1 MFSHINYHLYD
12 VNGDLIKDLNKNL
25 VSIQYNYLNLPDTV
39 IVNKKHCIY
48 YRYGGEGSKFQVIH
62 KDSIE
67 NVTDYCGNVLYDNN
81 VLHKVLTEEGFV
93 TFENGV
99 PVYHY
104 FLQDHQG
111 NNRMVIRQ
119 DGIKEEVNHYYPF
132 GGLFGE
138 STGMQKQA
146 YKYNGKELD
155 TNIGLNWY
163 DYGARHYD
171 AALGRWNAVDPMAEK
186 YYGISPYG
194 YCANN
199 PVKNIDP
206 DGRTIVIWYNNNR
219 SSYTYSGGNVTHS
232 NPFVRSVV
240 TAYQYNKANGIK
252 AGNGGGA
259 STVAIVENTGIKVN
273 VTEATLRDQYSPD
286 ASHGTIYWN
295 SEWGS
300 QNDNGTVRSPATIF
314 DHEADHALEHKT
326 NPEAYEVNRVKD
338 SDLQYDTKEER
349 RVITGSEQ
357 KTARANGDTRP
368 GQVTR
373 RNHYGRTVI
382 TKGVTSNV
390 IDKQKTQVYEK
401 RKKPTWTSELEQ

>member
-1 MFSHINYHLYD
+1 M
-12 VNGDLIKDLNKNL
+12 
-25 VSIQYNYLNLPDTV
+25 

-119 DGIKEEVNHYYPF
+119 DGVTEEVNHYYPF